1 MKKSLLLLALVM
13 AGAQTL
19 RAQGSET
26 FDYNRDDPYRE
37 MRRMANKGYT
47 NIALSMQTMTTAE
60 SLLGLEFEYDSV
72 ADWGASISRS
82 RTFVLHRNPLARMIY
97 LGIDATWVDIN
108 YAQHG
113 NDVMGIDLSDLTNGF
128 KMHQADISL
137 LGFGPSVH
145 VFPVGKLGLHAY
157 AKYLP
162 TFATIFSTEDEFRM
176 SAGYASVFTV
186 GTAAS
191 WGVISAGVETR
202 FGGGDYK
209 KLFGDSA
216 DIGRYHTAGMRLYLS
231 LRY

>member
-1 MKKSLLLLALVM
+1 MKKNLFLFALVVT
-13 AGAQTL
+13 GALTAH
-19 RAQGSET
+19 AQS
-26 FDYNRDDPYRE
+26 DDPYRDI
-37 MRRMANKGYT
+37 RRMANKGYT
-47 NIALSMQTMTTAE
+47 NIGLSMQTMTAAE
-60 SLLGLEFEYDSV
+60 SFLGIEPSSV

-82 RTFVLHRNPLARMIY
+82 RTFAVHRNPLARMIY

-157 AKYLP
+157 TKYHP
-162 TFATIFSTEDEFRM
+162 TIATIFSTEDEFRG

-191 WGVISAGVETR
+191 WGVISAGVEAR
-202 FGGGDYK
+202 FGRGNYSK
-209 KLFGDSA
+209 EFGEGVDM
-216 DIGRYHTAGMRLYLS
+216 GRIYTSGMRLYVS